1 MERKDV
7 ETKYTWDL
15 SKFYSSDEKW
25 FADFEKLKKYNNK
38 FLKFKGK
45 LNNKQVLKEY
55 LNLSKSCSMLVEKLS
70 MYSSNNLNTELSSKV
85 YNIMQNQLGQVITQ
99 ISTETSFVE
108 PELLSYDESYLKEL
122 LHDAD
127 FKNDKFWIKD
137 LIKDKKHVLSEKE
150 EKLLSGMLNFAGDT
164 GDIFDSLCDVD
175 FKFEDAISSDKKHH
189 ELTQATYSLLQKSSD
204 RTLRESAYK
213 NYYGKYKEFNNTIYV
228 NYLSNLKADYF
239 FSTARKFKNALESA
253 LYGSNIPQKLYL
265 KLKQEVR
272 KNIPLCTKYYE
283 IRKRA
288 LKLDKLQYY
297 DATVSLCDDFD
308 KKYTFEE
315 AKQIVLEA
323 LKPLGEDYVNVV
335 KSAFTERWIDVYPT
349 KDKIGGGYETG
360 IYGFTPVVLLNFVG
374 TIDDVFT
381 LIHEL
386 GHAMHSYLSNKF
398 QPYETSDYTIFLA
411 EIASTFNEVLL
422 TKYFLK
428 NAKTSKEKIYFLD
441 RYINLFMGTTFRQ
454 MQYSEF
460 EEYAHMLVAKNL
472 PISKEILN
480 EKYYELN
487 AEYNAGIE
495 NDDLKKYHWSIVPH
509 FYRSFYAYKYASG
522 LISAVSLAT
531 KVLNGGNDE
540 REKYFKMLKSGGCD
554 YSTNILKRAG
564 VNLESSE
571 PYDLA
576 FSELKNAIENLDKL
590 IK

>member
-85 YNIMQNQLGQVITQ
+85 YNVMQNQLGQVITQ

-239 FSTARKFKNALESA
+239 FSTARKFKNSLESA
-253 LYGSNIPQKLYL
+253 LYGGNIPQKLYL
-265 KLKQEVR
+265 KLKEEVR

-283 IRKRA
+283 IRKKA

-422 TKYFLK
+422 TKYFLN
-428 NAKTSKEKIYFLD
+428 NAKTKKEKLYFLD

-576 FSELKNAIENLDKL
+576 FSELKNSIENLDKL